1 MHIIY
6 IILIFSL
13 VLFLY
18 LHVYFQL
25 KTSDDLE
32 IYEIDNPS
40 KDKLEEI
47 CDLRQPVLFQF
58 QNERI
63 FESCQRAAILDTYG
77 AFDIKIR
84 NVKQSPADN
93 ENNLYV
99 PLAFS
104 NALKVI
110 KEDTDQKYL
119 VENNTD
125 FLEETGIIKSFKYN
139 DAFLRPYMVANCA
152 YDFLFAAEGTRTP
165 FKYELN
171 YRTYLLVTEGV
182 IKVKLS
188 QPKSAKYLYQEKDYE
203 NMEFRSPINPWQV
216 QTHYKADF
224 DKIKCLDL
232 VLQKGQ
238 IVYIPAYWWYSIE
251 FGKETSLS
259 TFKYK
264 TYMNTVAILPQLVM
278 RLLQT
283 QNVKRNTVAIHQM
296 GQANAMGAN
305 AIAIGQANAMVG
317 ANLNVGDAMGTNGLN
332 MGADA
337 LEKAI
342 AANAL
347 ALATAVGPN
356 ATATTDL
363 ALGPSAAGP
372 SAVGPSAVGT
382 TDLADIATADIAG
395 GLQFASL

>member
-32 IYEIDNPS
+32 IYEIENPS

-47 CDLRQPVLFQF
+47 CDLRQPVLFRF
-58 QNERI
+58 QSERI
-63 FESCQRAAILDTYG
+63 FESCQRASILDTYG

-93 ENNLYV
+93 DNNLYV

-104 NALKVI
+104 NALTVI
-110 KEDTDQKYL
+110 KEDTEQKYL
-119 VENNTD
+119 IENNTD

-139 DAFLRPYMVANCA
+139 DSFLRPYMVSSCT
-152 YDFLFAAEGTRTP
+152 YDYLMAAEGTRTP
-165 FKYELN
+165 FKYDLN
-171 YRTYLLVTEGV
+171 YRNYLLVTEGTV
-182 IKVKLS
+182 KIKLS
-188 QPKSAKYLYQEKDYE
+188 QPKSTKYLYQEKDYE
-203 NMEFRSPINPWQV
+203 NMEFRSPMNPWQV

-251 FGKETSLS
+251 FGKEASLS

-264 TYMNTVAILPQLVM
+264 TYMNTVAILPHLVM

-283 QNVKRNTVAIHQM
+283 QNVKRNTVATHQAT
-296 GQANAMGAN
+296 GAGAN
-305 AIAIGQANAMVG
+305 AGIGANAVG
-317 ANLNVGDAMGTNGLN
+317 ANAVGANAV
-332 MGADA
+332 GANAVGANA
-337 LEKAI
+337 LEEAI

-347 ALATAVGPN
+347 AIASG
-356 ATATTDL
+356 
-363 ALGPSAAGP
+363 AGA
-372 SAVGPSAVGT
+372 SGAGTSGADTEASSETGTEGGT
-382 TDLADIATADIAG
+382 TL
-395 GLQFASL
+395 LEELPFASTLEMTPL